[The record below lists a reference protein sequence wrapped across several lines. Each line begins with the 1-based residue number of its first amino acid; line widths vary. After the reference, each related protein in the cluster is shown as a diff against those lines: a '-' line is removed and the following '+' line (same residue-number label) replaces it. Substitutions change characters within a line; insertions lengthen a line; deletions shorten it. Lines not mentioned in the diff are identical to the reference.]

1 MSQPSWTS
9 FYLIAGLKLVTCL
22 TGQNTATQLPAVYV
36 KNLVYI
42 ASTADLET
50 LKTRLS
56 DVIASVMLFMPE
68 LDGD

>member
-1 MSQPSWTS
+1 
-9 FYLIAGLKLVTCL
+9 LVTCL
-22 TGQNTATQLPAVYV
+22 TGQNIATQLPSVYV

-56 DVIASVMLFMPE
+56 DVIAGVMLLMPE